1 MFSSHV
7 STVWFCCSISPIAPP
22 VLSSSFHCLLGS
34 DFCEVEMLNLL
45 SPYSS
50 IPPVGLLKPEPSA
63 LAASCAAPCP
73 RRGIDISWR
82 TLWMLRVG
90 HLPSYQ
96 GDMTLKK
103 MWLSSPSWWPWFV
116 HLVIVFL
123 IENSHPEEPQFS
135 QTMARAPCRT
145 FPMHLRCLRPS
156 LTRSLGS
163 LGCRADLY

>member
-22 VLSSSFHCLLGS
+22 VLSNSFHCLLGS

-73 RRGIDISWR
+73 RRDIDISWR
-82 TLWMLRVG
+82 TSWMPRVG

-96 GDMTLKK
+96 GDI
-103 MWLSSPSWWPWFV
+103 
-116 HLVIVFL
+116 HLERDVIILPIMVAL
-123 IENSHPEEPQFS
+123 VCASCYCLPHRKQPPR
-135 QTMARAPCRT
+135 RAPVQSNRGQST
-145 FPMHLRCLRPS
+145 LQ
-156 LTRSLGS
+156 
-163 LGCRADLY
+163 DLSHAS